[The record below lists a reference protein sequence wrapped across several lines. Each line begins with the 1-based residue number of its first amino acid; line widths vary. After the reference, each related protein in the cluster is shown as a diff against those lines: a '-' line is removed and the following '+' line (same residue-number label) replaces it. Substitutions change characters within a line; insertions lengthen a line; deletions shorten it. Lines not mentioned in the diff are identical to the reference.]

1 MREGR
6 EGGIESDRDSDME
19 IDRLEKLPL
28 LQFST
33 LSDGFDVC
41 EADGPFI
48 NPSRSQ
54 ALGSD
59 AETSPLWLQ
68 QMLSMDGAQL
78 QEQGTQWRLEINDKM
93 FTGGEPN
100 NCAQQCAAK

>member
-54 ALGSD
+54 ALGS
-59 AETSPLWLQ
+59 ARTLRQAPCGSSKCYQWTG
-68 QMLSMDGAQL
+68 LSYKSRGRSGD
-78 QEQGTQWRLEINDKM
+78 
-93 FTGGEPN
+93 
-100 NCAQQCAAK
+100 